1 MLTPDDEF
9 DLDVRLSLPPDL
21 ARGFILPGRAGLF
34 DGAPMPLEAGATVD
48 TDCGPTDGC
57 TGDCWTAGCN
67 TSETCENPMCGS
79 DAITFGSYC
88 VDDSGGEEGC
98 MGGGGG
104 GENPEPPD
112 VPGTAAGCGTGGV
125 CTGGECA

>member
-9 DLDVRLSLPPDL
+9 DLDVRLTVPPDV
-21 ARGFILPGRAGLF
+21 ARGFILPAAHAGLF
-34 DGAPMPLEAGATVD
+34 RLEAGATVD

-57 TGDCWTAGCN
+57 THDCWTAGCN

-104 GENPEPPD
+104 GENPEPPEVD
-112 VPGTAAGCGTGGV
+112 STVAGCGTGGV
-125 CTGGECA
+125 CR